1 MSDPIMALIAAV
13 AAGSAAVFVIAF
25 MILRAAFGRTPIQRR
40 LGTLR
45 NFSVRR
51 ETASDPLLR
60 RLIIAQGRRVERHP
74 GLAHLAERSA
84 PLLDRLGGKMRPSEW
99 LVVRAIAAVVAGIVL
114 SALLSPLFGLLL
126 GLPGGFFGGNV
137 VLKARIRR
145 REQAFADE
153 LPGALQLMISSLRS
167 GFTLHQ
173 SVEAGVR
180 DDEGPVAT
188 ELRRALSETRI
199 SGDFEDA
206 LERIGERMNSAEMI
220 WLVMALRLQKE
231 VGGSLVEVMQTTAD
245 TMRERAYLQRHVRSL
260 SGEGRVSAYVLGAMP
275 FLAAGGIW
283 VTQPDY
289 LKPMFHQGIGIVML
303 VVAITLMA
311 IGAVWLRAVVKVEV

>member
-1 MSDPIMALIAAV
+1 MGPLITAVIAA
-13 AAGSAAVFVIAF
+13 AGAVFVIAF
-25 MILRAAFGRTPIQRR
+25 VILRATVGRTPIQRR
-40 LGTLR
+40 FATLR
-45 NFSVRR
+45 DFSVHR
-51 ETASDPLLR
+51 ETEPEPPLR
-60 RLIIAQGRRVERHP
+60 RLVAALGRRAERHP
-74 GLAHLAERSA
+74 GLVRLTARSA
-84 PLLDRLGGKMRPSEW
+84 PLLDRHGGPLRPAEW
-99 LVVRAIAAVVAGIVL
+99 LVVRTGCGLGLAVALG
-114 SALLSPLFGLLL
+114 ALLSPVSGPII
-126 GLPGGFFGGNV
+126 GLPVGFLGANV
-137 VLKARIRR
+137 VLRSRIRR

-153 LPGALQLMISSLRS
+153 LPGTLQLMISSLRS

-173 SVEAGVR
+173 SIEASVR
-180 DDEGPVAT
+180 DDDGPVAT

-206 LERIGERMNSAEMI
+206 LERIGERMHSAEMI
-220 WLVMALRLQKE
+220 WLVMALRLQRE

-283 VTQPDY
+283 VTQPEY
-289 LKPMFHQGIGIVML
+289 LRPLFQQAAGLVM
-303 VVAITLMA
+303 VAVALLLMA

>member
-1 MSDPIMALIAAV
+1 MSFALIAAV
-13 AAGSAAVFVIAF
+13 SAAASAVFVIVF
-25 MILRAAFGRTPIQRR
+25 VILQATLGRTPIQRR
-40 LGTLR
+40 LATLR
-45 NFSVRR
+45 HFSVHR
-51 ETASDPLLR
+51 ETSSDPLLR
-60 RLIIAQGRRVERHP
+60 RLLTAQGRRIEQHP
-74 GLAHLAERSA
+74 GLLRLAERSG
-84 PLLDRLGGKMRPSEW
+84 PLLDRLGGTLRPSEW
-99 LVVRAIAAVVAGIVL
+99 LIVRGCAAIGLAVLLG
-114 SALLSPLFGLLL
+114 ALLSPLFGVIL
-126 GLPGGFFGGNV
+126 GLPGGFLGANA

-145 REQAFADE
+145 REQSFADE

-173 SVEAGVR
+173 SVEATVR
-180 DDEGPVAT
+180 DDDGPVAT

-206 LERIGERMNSAEMI
+206 LERIGERMRSAEMI

-283 VTQPDY
+283 LTQPTY
-289 LKPMFHQGIGIVML
+289 LTPMFHQGIGIVML

>member
-1 MSDPIMALIAAV
+1 MSDPTLALIAAV
-13 AAGSAAVFVIAF
+13 AAGAAAVFVIVF
-25 MILRAAFGRTPIQRR
+25 VILQATLGKTPIQRR
-40 LGTLR
+40 LAALR
-45 NFSVRR
+45 HFSVRR
-51 ETASDPLLR
+51 ETTPEPLFR
-60 RLIIAQGRRVERHP
+60 RLITAQGRRIEQHP
-74 GLAHLAERSA
+74 GLMRLAERSA
-84 PLLDRLGGKMRPSEW
+84 PLLDRLGGKLRPSEW
-99 LVVRAIAAVVAGIVL
+99 LVIRFLSGIG
-114 SALLSPLFGLLL
+114 AGLLL
-126 GLPGGFFGGNV
+126 SLLVQPVGGLAFGLAIGFVGSNT
-137 VLKARIRR
+137 VLRARIRR
-145 REQAFADE
+145 REQSFADE

-180 DDEGPVAT
+180 DDDGPVAT

-206 LERIGERMNSAEMI
+206 LERIGDRMNSAEMI

-289 LKPMFHQGIGIVML
+289 LKPMFQQAIGLIML
-303 VVAITLMA
+303 AVAIILMA

>member
-1 MSDPIMALIAAV
+1 MSDPTMALIAAV
-13 AAGSAAVFVIAF
+13 AAAAAAVFVIVF
-25 MILRAAFGRTPIQRR
+25 VILQATLGKTPIQRR
-40 LGTLR
+40 LAALR
-45 NFSVRR
+45 QFSVHR
-51 ETASDPLLR
+51 ETQSDPLLR
-60 RLIIAQGRRVERHP
+60 RIIVAQGRRVERRP
-74 GLAHLAERSA
+74 GLLRLAERSA
-84 PLLDRLGGKMRPSEW
+84 PLLDRLGGKLRPSEW
-99 LVVRAIAAVVAGIVL
+99 LVIRAIAAVVVAILFGL
-114 SALLSPLFGLLL
+114 LLSPLFGLLL
-126 GLPGGFFGGNV
+126 GLPAGFLGSNT
-137 VLKARIRR
+137 VLRARIRR
-145 REQAFADE
+145 REQAFSDE

-180 DDEGPVAT
+180 DDDGPVAT

-206 LERIGERMNSAEMI
+206 LERIGDRMNSAEMI

-245 TMRERAYLQRHVRSL
+245 TMRERAYLRRHVRSL

-283 VTQPDY
+283 VTQPTY
-289 LKPMFHQGIGIVML
+289 LTPMFHQAIGIIML
-303 VVAITLMA
+303 AVAITLMA